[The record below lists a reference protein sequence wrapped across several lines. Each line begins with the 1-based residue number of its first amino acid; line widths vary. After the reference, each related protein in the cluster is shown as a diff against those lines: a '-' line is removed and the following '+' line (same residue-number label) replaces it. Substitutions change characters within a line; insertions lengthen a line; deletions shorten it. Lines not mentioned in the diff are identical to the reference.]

1 MAWCW
6 LLPIHW
12 NGITKECCKA
22 WWFIGKTKDLW
33 IPCWFESG
41 ARSGKESNPWKSSP
55 SFIEWSVFPLCVVK
69 NPEFVL
75 WWNHHIMIIL
85 LSMWLW
91 RTIQTQTKEEKK
103 IQDGVIIAKVL
114 YTQERHVGDWME
126 GHNKGTRIE
135 NFPSLIRV
143 SKLK

>member
-6 LLPIHW
+6 HLPIHW

-22 WWFIGKTKDLW
+22 CWFIGKTKDLW

-103 IQDGVIIAKVL
+103 D
-114 YTQERHVGDWME
+114 
-126 GHNKGTRIE
+126 TRWCDYCKSPKHTRE
-135 NFPSLIRV
+135 TCWRLNGRPQ
-143 SKLK
+143 